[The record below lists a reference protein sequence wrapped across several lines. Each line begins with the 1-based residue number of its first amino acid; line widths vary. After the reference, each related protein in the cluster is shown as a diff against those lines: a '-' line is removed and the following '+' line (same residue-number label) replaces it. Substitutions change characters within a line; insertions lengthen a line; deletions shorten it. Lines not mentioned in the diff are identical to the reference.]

1 MDNDKSEHI
10 VEDNRTAAIVL
21 AAGKGERFH
30 GETHKLLA
38 DFKGK
43 PILQWVIDNVTNAG
57 FDDVYLVSGAINFQ
71 NHQKI

>member
-43 PILQWVIDNVTNAG
+43 PILQWVIAVSYTHLTLPTSD
-57 FDDVYLVSGAINFQ
+57 LV
-71 NHQKI
+71 